1 VHYGVEEITV
11 NVTKM
16 FKKYL
21 LDLFADLAV
30 FESGTLQVNYFEICI
45 CIVYFLI
52 KEPRPVDLLNLG
64 NLMISIG
71 YTSQRLSFLMSLK
84 VRKPAAKI

>member
-16 FKKYL
+16 FKKNL

-71 YTSQRLSFLMSLK
+71 YTSQRL
-84 VRKPAAKI
+84 